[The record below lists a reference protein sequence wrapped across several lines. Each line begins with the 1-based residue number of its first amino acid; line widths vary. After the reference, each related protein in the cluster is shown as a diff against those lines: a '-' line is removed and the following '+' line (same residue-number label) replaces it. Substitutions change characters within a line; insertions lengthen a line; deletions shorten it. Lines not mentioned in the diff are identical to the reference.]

1 LPQNHFLSDMS
12 NIVLKTKHMFG
23 YIIKVLKA
31 KNKVFFFFYF

>member
-1 LPQNHFLSDMS
+1 MS

-31 KNKVFFFFYF
+31 KNKVFFFFSSFVEAIWS